1 MTRLRQ
7 MKKFYIWLNYM
18 VVFVWKHI
26 DKVLLAKD
34 FIETDE
40 GLVFALVESG
50 TEYDMALC
58 FLRYVNTPSGW
69 QKYSTQQ
76 ANKLLKQK
84 FPHYLYYSEA
94 KDAHLHAVQKKK
106 IIKHYRTK
114 AKLRELIEKQAEQQ
128 CPVENDLIKLCRLY
142 AELGFDLNTI
152 GVTGSIL
159 IGAQNKNSDIDLV
172 CYDRAGFHRLREHT
186 RALIQ
191 AQVIQ
196 PLTDSDW
203 QQSYRRR
210 DCDLSMPEYVWH
222 EQRKFNK
229 AIINQRKF
237 DLNLVLPYSSNDD
250 RCYNKLGRIKIK
262 VQVTDDQFGFD
273 YPAYFKIDH
282 QEIGSVISYTA
293 TYTGQAFTGEYIE
306 VSGLLE
312 QDQQGNKRIVVG
324 STREAQGEYIKVI
337 QPYD

>member
-1 MTRLRQ
+1 M
-7 MKKFYIWLNYM
+7 
-18 VVFVWKHI
+18 
-26 DKVLLAKD
+26 LLAKD

-50 TEYDMALC
+50 TEYDKALC

-76 ANKLLKQK
+76 ANNLLKQK

-94 KDAHLHAVQKKK
+94 KDAHLHAVNKDK
-106 IIKHYRTK
+106 IFKHHR
-114 AKLRELIEKQAEQQ
+114 AKIRLRELIEKPVEQL
-128 CPVENDLIKLCRLY
+128 CPVEIDLVKLCELY

-152 GVTGSIL
+152 GITGSIL
-159 IGAQNKNSDIDLV
+159 IAAQNQNSDIDLV
-172 CYDRAGFHRLREHT
+172 CYDRASFHKLRDFT
-186 RALIQ
+186 RTLIQ
-191 AQVIQ
+191 AQAIQ
-196 PLTDSDW
+196 PLTESDW
-203 QQSYRRR
+203 QQSYQRRG
-210 DCDLSMPEYVWH
+210 CDLSMAEYVWH

-229 AIINQRKF
+229 AMINQRKF
-237 DLNLVLPYSSNDD
+237 DLNLVLPDSGIDD
-250 RCYNKLGRIKIK
+250 LCYNKQGRIKIK
-262 VQVTDDQFGFD
+262 TQVTDDQFGFD
-273 YPAYFKIDH
+273 YPADYKIDH
-282 QEIGSVISYTA
+282 KDIGSIICYTA